1 MKIVRWLGNSLDTV
15 KNYTSD
21 TREKVGRELR
31 RVQAGLQPTDWK
43 PMANIG
49 LGVQEIRIHSEGEYR
64 VIYIAKF
71 AEAVYVLHSFQKKT
85 QTTAPRDIALATRR
99 YRALANERK

>member
-1 MKIVRWLGNSLDTV
+1 MKIIRWLGNSLETV
-15 KNYTSD
+15 KSYTSD

-31 RVQAGLQPTDWK
+31 RVQAGVQPTDWK
-43 PMANIG
+43 PMASIG
-49 LGVQEIRIHSEGEYR
+49 LGVQEIRIHGDGEYR

-85 QTTAPRDIALATRR
+85 QTTAPRDIALATKR